1 MSRNLQRQMNML
13 DIPTGDLGAFKREGG
28 KIKLYDSGGGGGQP
42 SETTQTA
49 DLPDWA
55 KPYAK
60 DTLAKGAALT
70 DINKNPYQVYGGE
83 RIAGFQPMQQQA
95 FDTAANMQPSAQLG
109 LGTGLAGAA
118 GLGALGTNYEAGRF
132 SGGQFGNRQAAQYM
146 SPYIEQ
152 AMQPQLREAER
163 ASQIQGAQQQAQAV
177 GAGAFGGSRD
187 ALMRAERERNLG
199 MLQGD
204 IRSKGYQT
212 AYEQAANQYN
222 QDMAR
227 RMQAQQLGEQSRQ
240 YGAGLGMQGL
250 QTALQSAGQ
259 LGQLGQT
266 QYGQQMGI
274 NQLQAQYGQQQQQQA
289 QRPLDVA
296 YQDFLNQQN
305 YPYKQLGFMS
315 DMIRGLP
322 LGQKSTSTV
331 YEGTGSTMGQ
341 LAGLGMGAYGL
352 SKMFADGGSVTDVN
366 NVENILEKL
375 SDQQLQQAKEAALN
389 RRDAEQAQM
398 IDAEIARR
406 NAVRQPNPES
416 FGGIAPALPEQF
428 ADNMEQN
435 MATGGIVAFADR
447 GAVKEMP
454 EKATSPIGDLLE
466 SIGVTG
472 GLNALRESYYKS
484 REQEKRMDAA
494 ENMYPGLSE
503 SLRPTE
509 RKRRTEAGNRLFA
522 GPQDVTSMTPEE
534 IEAANARVMA
544 GSTKP
549 QPPATSTAGA
559 GRGTY
564 QGYVPAQDIK
574 SSGKSEKPS
583 VGLGDVTAASKPS
596 KTEVKS
602 AVAQFAEQNKLG
614 AEQKEDLMTT
624 ALKIREELGKQNQP
638 ILDKLNA
645 AIEAQKP
652 DEQAIKD
659 KGLAQALTQF
669 GFGLAERA
677 SKPGAR
683 FLESASGA
691 APVLGAVAAKTD
703 ELLQS
708 RKDNYTKLQLDQ
720 AKYEVALAKGDMQT
734 AAVLAGQIRQ
744 ANQQDKAL
752 QFQIAKA
759 QDDLQMEKA
768 KLAQQGA
775 YQNQMASRYETV
787 GSLTR
792 DIMKNEGLPYDKA
805 LEKAG
810 NIMKGGIPAG
820 LRGDTSTKIALA
832 KELDA
837 IEKNY
842 PAMLRSGDS
851 KMAQENRRAYEAAIN
866 RVYSIY
872 GGSPAEGPSGRS
884 ALPSGVTVTEVGR

>member
-1 MSRNLQRQMNML
+1 MNYSRRHLYA
-13 DIPTGDLGAFKREGG
+13 LGEPFGESATRLKPGG
-28 KIKLYDSGGGGGQP
+28 RVYGGGGP
-42 SETTQTA
+42 STPEKTTQVQ

-55 KPYAK
+55 KGYAQ
-60 DTLAKGAALT
+60 DTLSKTAALT
-70 DINKNPYQVYGGE
+70 DISKNPYQTYGGE

-95 FDTAANMQPSAQLG
+95 FESAATMRPSEQLG
-109 LGTGLAGAA
+109 LGTSLAGAA
-118 GLGALGTNYEAGRF
+118 GLGALGTNYRGRNF
-132 SGGQFGNRQAAQYM
+132 QGGQFDTQAAEDYM
-146 SPYIEQ
+146 SPYTQKVVDYQKAQ
-152 AMQPQLREAER
+152 ALRDYQIAQPMR
-163 ASQIQGAQQQAQAV
+163 QAQAV
-177 GAGAFGGSRD
+177 QQGAFGGSRSAIID
-187 ALMRAERERNLG
+187 AEAQRALNSQ
-199 MLQGD
+199 LQG
-204 IRSKGYQT
+204 IEATGQQN
-212 AYEQAANQYN
+212 AFQQAQAQFNADQ
-222 QDMAR
+222 AR
-227 RMQAQQLGEQSRQ
+227 RLQAQQMGEQSRQ

-250 QTALQSAGQ
+250 QTGLQAAGQ

-266 QYGQQMGI
+266 EYGQRMGI
-274 NQLQAQYGQQQQQQA
+274 TGLQSQFGQQQQAQA
-289 QRPLDVA
+289 QRPLDMA
-296 YQDFLNQQN
+296 YQDFINQQN

-322 LGQKSTSTV
+322 LGQQSTSQV
-331 YEGTGSTMGQ
+331 YQGSGNFMGQ

-352 SKMFADGGSVTDVN
+352 SKMMADGGLAYADGGSVTDVN
-366 NVENILEKL
+366 NVDDILSKL

-447 GAVKEMP
+447 GAVVDPEELTSSDYNLPSLSSIRDFFTPKAALENRQRYEKGLAEA
-454 EKATSPIGDLLE
+454 EKA
-466 SIGVTG
+466 
-472 GLNALRESYYKS
+472 
-484 REQEKRMDAA
+484 
-494 ENMYPGLSE
+494 
-503 SLRPTE
+503 
-509 RKRRTEAGNRLFA
+509 
-522 GPQDVTSMTPEE
+522 
-534 IEAANARVMA
+534 
-544 GSTKP
+544 KP
-549 QPPATSTAGA
+549 QPAPAPAPA
-559 GRGTY
+559 
-564 QGYVPAQDIK
+564 QKAEVPVVNVPAAKPAPTKAAAPKYEDI
-574 SSGKSEKPS
+574 
-583 VGLGDVTAASKPS
+583 TAAPKPS

-669 GFGLAERA
+669 GFGMAERA

-734 AAVLAGQIRQ
+734 AATLAGQIRQ

-820 LRGDTSTKIALA
+820 VRSDASTKIALA

-872 GGSPAEGPSGRS
+872 GGSPAESQTGASTANSGQWGELRVK
-884 ALPSGVTVTEVGR
+884 P